1 MNLRRH
7 KTSRVFFSAEPNPTY
22 SKETRVAMKEFLLEM
37 QHKQI
42 ACNTHSGFTPMGSSK
57 VNKKDLFRLFQNV
70 WKSLKK
76 SHQFQIDA
84 KKSLEIKNRNN
95 FSARFF
101 EYTLI
106 WGHAYMSASLFECR
120 LIWAHANQSARLFV
134 NKRSSLRSQCCKW
147 DFSLQFSITCDA
159 F

>member
-57 VNKKDLFRLFQNV
+57 VNKKDLFRLFQKV
-70 WKSLKK
+70 WKS
-76 SHQFQIDA
+76 Q
-84 KKSLEIKNRNN
+84 KSLAHFKLMKKLGIFRAKITIYTHY
-95 FSARFF
+95 ARVFKQTF
-101 EYTLI
+101 
-106 WGHAYMSASLFECR
+106 C
-120 LIWAHANQSARLFV
+120 WAHAYLSARLFDYT
-134 NKRSSLRSQCCKW
+134 L
-147 DFSLQFSITCDA
+147 I
-159 F
+159 

>member
-57 VNKKDLFRLFQNV
+57 VNKKDLFRLFQKV
-70 WKSLKK
+70 GKFPKSLTYSK
-76 SHQFQIDA
+76 SIKYQNFQILIVTILA
-84 KKSLEIKNRNN
+84 QKLCLLESTHI
-95 FSARFF
+95 
-101 EYTLI
+101 
-106 WGHAYMSASLFECR
+106 
-120 LIWAHANQSARLFV
+120 
-134 NKRSSLRSQCCKW
+134 
-147 DFSLQFSITCDA
+147 
-159 F
+159 